1 MEGVMNM
8 AKKRRGRRRKSLSGY
23 FKQVINENPSWLDG
37 SGTNALILQRFQADH
52 PNKSITN
59 KIKANLAN
67 VKSVLRKGKRR
78 RGGVRVSPH
87 LVAAR
92 MTPGFAATRSLAGL
106 EEYIDECLTLA
117 KNLDRVGLD
126 HVIRLLRNA
135 RNHVVW
141 KMGR

>member
-52 PNKSITN
+52 PKKSITN

-67 VKSVLRKGKRR
+67 VKSVLRQ
-78 RGGVRVSPH
+78 SQE
-87 LVAAR
+87 
-92 MTPGFAATRSLAGL
+92 FAVFDPKF
-106 EEYIDECLTLA
+106 Y
-117 KNLDRVGLD
+117 
-126 HVIRLLRNA
+126 
-135 RNHVVW
+135 
-141 KMGR
+141 

>member
-1 MEGVMNM
+1 M
-8 AKKRRGRRRKSLSGY
+8 AKKRRGRKRKSLSGY

-37 SGTNALILQRFQADH
+37 AGTNALILEHFQKDH
-52 PNKSITN
+52 PNKAITN

-78 RGGVRVSPH
+78 RGGVRASPH
-87 LVAAR
+87 LIAAR
-92 MTPGFAATRSLAGL
+92 ATPGFATTRSLAGL